1 MPDAILTVPEAA
13 KLLKVCDKTKK
24 AERLTM
30 SVEEAAAELGICSK
44 NVYTLTH
51 RADFPALRIG
61 NRVRISREGLRA
73 WVKANINNGGMKG

>member
-1 MPDAILTVPEAA
+1 MPL
-13 KLLKVCDKTKK
+13 TKK

-73 WVKANINNGGMKG
+73 WVKANINNGGMKS

>member
-1 MPDAILTVPEAA
+1 MPL
-13 KLLKVCDKTKK
+13 TKK

-44 NVYTLTH
+44 NTLTH

-73 WVKANINNGGMKG
+73 WVKANINNGGMKS

>member
-13 KLLKVCDKTKK
+13 KLLKVCDKT
-24 AERLTM
+24 
-30 SVEEAAAELGICSK
+30 
-44 NVYTLTH
+44 VYTWTH

-73 WVKANINNGGMKG
+73 WVKANINNGGMKS